1 MSEIAIEFDGVW
13 KKFKKGEIHNSLRDL
28 IPALTRVAFSRN
40 GHGELHE
47 REFWAL
53 RDISFHIRRGEAWGI
68 VGANGAGKSTILKL
82 LSKILRANKGAVNI
96 HGKVSGL
103 IEVGAGFHP
112 DLTGREN
119 VYLNGCI
126 LGMKRQEVARK
137 FDQIVEFAGVGDFID
152 TPVKRYSSGMYAR
165 LGFAVAAHVN
175 PDILLVDEVLSVGD
189 FPFQTKC
196 IKKMEEIA
204 SNGTTVIF
212 ISHNIPAVIQLCPQT
227 ILLSKGQ
234 IQKSGPSAEVCR
246 VCSRGWSEANPAE
259 ARLQLRAVELTAKD
273 GTPENAFDAT
283 EWATVRFL
291 VSSQDSLSGMVMG
304 LLIKRSDGLI
314 MFDGNSDKIAHKFVS
329 ISAGETKPL
338 VVQFRANLPQGTYFV
353 GLHLFT
359 ADKGFHLYEDEGAEF
374 HVTAP
379 KTKGDAFIDTRW
391 DLEGHRAEPVGLD
404 FPSRFVRI

>member
-1 MSEIAIEFDGVW
+1 MSELAIEFDGVW
-13 KKFKKGEIHNSLRDL
+13 KKFKKGEIHDSLRDL

-53 RDISFHIRRGEAWGI
+53 RDIRFQIRRGEAWGI

-165 LGFAVAAHVN
+165 LGFAVAAHVD

-189 FPFQTKC
+189 MQFQEKC
-196 IKKMEEIA
+196 LDRMREVVEE
-204 SNGTTVIF
+204 GTTVIF
-212 ISHNIPAVIQLCPQT
+212 VSHNLQAVQTLCEQT
-227 ILLSKGQ
+227 LLLKTGTVST
-234 IQKSGPSAEVCR
+234 IGPTIEVLKEYLCT
-246 VCSRGWSEANPAE
+246 PAE
-259 ARLQLRAVELTAKD
+259 TPALKFPTWIGGIALYGGDGGIKTNFNPGERAHLRFSVRPSEPLENCQLALVVHRAT
-273 GTPENAFDAT
+273 
-283 EWATVRFL
+283 
-291 VSSQDSLSGMVMG
+291 
-304 LLIKRSDGLI
+304 DGLSVC
-314 MFDGNSDKIAHKFVS
+314 NY
-329 ISAGETKPL
+329 
-338 VVQFRANLPQGTYFV
+338 NLPLSQAAPFMLDNSGCIPLHV
-353 GLHLFT
+353 GLNMNLLRGAYVVSLHILHTPTARFIVQADRAASFFVEENVSWQGVTHL
-359 ADKGFHLYEDEGAEF
+359 
-374 HVTAP
+374 AP
-379 KTKGDAFIDTRW
+379 TLGN
-391 DLEGHRAEPVGLD
+391 GHG
-404 FPSRFVRI
+404 

>member
-13 KKFKKGEIHNSLRDL
+13 KKFKKGEIHDSLRDL

-53 RDISFHIRRGEAWGI
+53 RDISFQIRRGEACGI

-96 HGKVSGL
+96 HGKVSAL

-165 LGFAVAAHVN
+165 LGFSVAAHVD

-196 IKKMEEIA
+196 LKKMEEVA
-204 SNGTTVIF
+204 SGGTTVIF
-212 ISHNIPAVIQLCPQT
+212 ISHNIPAVIQLCPNS
-227 ILLSKGQ
+227 ILLGKGQ
-234 IQKSGPSAEVCR
+234 IQRLGPSAEVCR
-246 VCSRGWSEANPAE
+246 HYFRASLEADLSKEKLNLE
-259 ARLQLRAVELTAKD
+259 SVELFAND
-273 GTPENAFDAT
+273 GNPSSAFAT
-283 EWATVRFL
+283 GEWATLKVNVTSTSNL
-291 VSSQDSLSGMVMG
+291 QGTIMG
-304 LLIKRSDGLI
+304 FVIKRHDGLV
-314 MFDGNSDKIAHKFVS
+314 MFDGNSDKIADKYYSFDANQARTVS
-329 ISAGETKPL
+329 L
-338 VVQFRANLPQGTYFV
+338 RFRVNLPRGSYFV
-353 GLHLFT
+353 GVFSLSPM
-359 ADKGFHLYEDEGAEF
+359 KGFHLCEDEAAEF
-374 HVTAP
+374 HVTGPRTLGCAFVD
-379 KTKGDAFIDTRW
+379 TKW
-391 DLEGHRAEPVGLD
+391 E
-404 FPSRFVRI
+404 